1 MIEISIISI
10 VMYQFF
16 VGAMPRRET
25 MGKIA
30 TGRRSYRDKISY
42 NN

>member
-16 VGAMPRRET
+16 VGATTRRDFPHCF
-25 MGKIA
+25 A